1 MLERM
6 ICALYISSLNIKGMY
21 ILEKMVVKGGKPLCG
36 EVTVSGA
43 KNAAVAII
51 PAAILVDGVC
61 TIENVPNIKDVHV
74 ITDILEKMD
83 AKVTYLDDYTLQ
95 IDCRSIN
102 TQTAPYDDMRKMRA
116 SYYLL
121 GALLGRFRSANV
133 SMPGGCD
140 FGTRP
145 IDLHIKGFE
154 ALGAEVRQERD
165 IIIAEA
171 EKLAGTSIY
180 MDTVS
185 VGATINIM
193 LAAVLAEGVTTIENV
208 AKEPHIVDLAN
219 FLNAMGANVKGA
231 GTDVI
236 RITGVKQLSGGAYS
250 IIPDQIEAGTF
261 MVAAAATCGNV
272 LVKNIIPKHM
282 ESVSAKLT
290 EIGAKVTEYDDSI
303 RVEGNPV
310 VQKANIKTLPY
321 PGFPTDMQPQIVT
334 LLSVCQGNCIVSEGV
349 WDNRFQYVGEL
360 LRMGANIR
368 VDGKTAYITGVD
380 HLEGAPVRATDLRGG
395 AGMVIAGLMAEG
407 TTEITDLYHI
417 DRGYEKFEEKFKALG
432 ADICRVTE

>member
-1 MLERM
+1 M
-6 ICALYISSLNIKGMY
+6 
-21 ILEKMVVKGGKPLCG
+21 EKIVVKGGKRLCG

-61 TIENVPNIKDVHV
+61 TIENVPNIKDVQV
-74 ITDILEKMD
+74 IAKILEFMG
-83 AKVTYLDDYTLQ
+83 AGVTYLDAYTLQ
-95 IDCRSIN
+95 IDCRSIDK
-102 TQTAPYDDMRKMRA
+102 QTAPYDMMRKMRA

-121 GALLGRFRSANV
+121 GALLGRFHKANV
-133 SMPGGCD
+133 TMPGGCY
-140 FGTRP
+140 FGPRP
-145 IDLHIKGFE
+145 IDQHIKGFE
-154 ALGAEVRQERD
+154 ALGAVVRQD
-165 IIIAEA
+165 SDVIIAEA
-171 EKLAGTSIY
+171 EKLCGTSIY
-180 MDTVS
+180 LDTVS
-185 VGATINIM
+185 VGATINII
-193 LAAVLAEGVTTIENV
+193 LAATLAEGVTTIENV

-219 FLNAMGANVKGA
+219 FLNAMGANIKGA

-236 RITGVKQLSGGAYS
+236 RVTGVKKLKGGSYS

-261 MVAAAATCGNV
+261 MVAAAATGGNV
-272 LVKNIIPKHM
+272 LVRNIIPKHM

-303 RVEGNPV
+303 RVEGSGNISGV
-310 VQKANIKTLPY
+310 NIKTLPY
-321 PGFPTDMQPQIVT
+321 PGFPTDMQPQIVS
-334 LLSVCQGNCIVSEGV
+334 LLSVAKGVSLVTEGV
-349 WDNRFQYVGEL
+349 WDSRFQYVGEL

-407 TTEITDLYHI
+407 ITEITDLEHI
-417 DRGYEKFEEKFKALG
+417 DRGYEKMEDKFKALG
-432 ADICRVTE
+432 ADICRVSE